1 MNSKFLALA
10 VVGLMGLTASADVL
24 YWQVGDDAKTSGYA
38 EAYLMARDGSGN
50 LYYASE
56 NTSSGGAALNAVGDA
71 APSVFANGGS
81 AAATLDAAKFLSW
94 EDGTAYGASG
104 ADLSALSFY
113 VELYNSSGDWL
124 GRTTDVAFN
133 NLGDAVSSGFNPS
146 FSGVN
151 SALGHSGSSFTNE
164 VLEPTSGLLMLVGL
178 GALALRRRKQA

>member
-1 MNSKFLALA
+1 MNLKFLALA
-10 VVGLMGLTASADVL
+10 AVGLIGLTASADVL

-56 NTSSGGAALNAVGDA
+56 NTSSGGAALGAVGEA

-81 AAATLDAAKFLSW
+81 AAATLDATKFLSW
-94 EDGTAYGASG
+94 DDDTTTPAS
-104 ADLSALSFY
+104 LSALSFY

-124 GRTTDVAFN
+124 GRTTDVAYAD
-133 NLGDAVSSGFNPS
+133 LGNAVSSGFNPS

-151 SALGHSGSSFTNE
+151 SALGHSGASFTNE
-164 VLEPTSGLLMLVGL
+164 VPEPTSGLLMLVGL
-178 GALALRRRKQA
+178 GALALRRKRV